1 MARLATTIPDEA
13 YKALNEISEKT
24 GKPMALMVREA
35 LEMYLAAQG
44 INIETKVDWGGNR
57 RKGKAEDGENE

>member
-13 YKALNEISEKT
+13 YKALNELSEKT
-24 GKPMALMVREA
+24 GKPLALMVREA

-44 INIETKVDWGGNR
+44 IDVETRVDWGGNR
-57 RKGKAEDGENE
+57 RKGKAEDGDDQ